1 MALGFRRFY
10 HYPDYRGST
19 FERLIFEEGF
29 VVAPRW
35 LIRWVLNIVGIIL
48 TASIY
53 GGFRVTVLGAIVG
66 SVILGLVNATIR
78 PIILILSI
86 PINLLT
92 LGLFTLIINGFMLW
106 LVSLVV
112 RGFTIQ
118 SFGAAVIAALILMI
132 ISSVI
137 SLLIKE

>member
-1 MALGFRRFY
+1 MALGFRRLPVILELDF
-10 HYPDYRGST
+10 RGIN
-19 FERLIFEEGF
+19 FKEGF

-35 LIRWVLNIVGIIL
+35 LIRWILNIVGIIL

>member
-1 MALGFRRFY
+1 M
-10 HYPDYRGST
+10 
-19 FERLIFEEGF
+19 
-29 VVAPRW
+29 APRW

-53 GGFRVTVLGAIVG
+53 SGFQVNVLGAIVG

-78 PIILILSI
+78 PIILILAL
-86 PINLLT
+86 PFNLLT
-92 LGLFTLIINGFMLW
+92 LGLFTLVINGFMLW
-106 LVSLVV
+106 LVSQVV
-112 RGFTIQ
+112 RGFTVQ

-137 SLLIKE
+137 SLLVKE

>member
-1 MALGFRRFY
+1 M
-10 HYPDYRGST
+10 
-19 FERLIFEEGF
+19 
-29 VVAPRW
+29 APRW
-35 LIRWVLNIVGIIL
+35 LIRWILNIIGIIL

-53 GGFRVTVLGAIVG
+53 SGFRVTVLGAIVG

-78 PIILILSI
+78 PIILILAL
-86 PINLLT
+86 PLNLLT

-112 RGFTIQ
+112 RGFAVQ
-118 SFGAAVIAALILMI
+118 GFWAAIIAALILMI

-137 SLLIKE
+137 SLVVKE